1 MSRLPPMRAVQ
12 AFEAVVRSGSVA
24 GAALELNVTPG
35 AVSQHIHNL
44 EDSLGAHLFERRG
57 RALALTKWGRI
68 YYERI
73 QLAFDQLRAAQDALL
88 LARSKSGIVFSAL
101 PSLAMRWLRP
111 LLLEWRINH
120 AGAGIHLISTDDEAV
135 LADGQIDFRLSYG
148 AGDRRYPHYVELFTD
163 RVVPACSPGFLAQHP
178 VRSPSDILKGPL
190 LNIAWDVAH
199 SPPPSWGTWARS
211 VGLPPPLASD
221 LTFSLSSAGIDAA
234 VNGGG
239 FVLAQMA
246 LIAED
251 LDNGRLVVPID
262 LSLSMPESYFL
273 AWDPAVLDR
282 PFGKEFQAFIVAAAR
297 RQAAKFKHR
306 APMRMTDTADLP
318 AG

>member
-12 AFEAVVRSGSVA
+12 AFEAVARAGSVA
-24 GAALELNVTPG
+24 AAAGELNVTPG
-35 AVSQHIHNL
+35 AISQHIHNI
-44 EDSLGAHLFERRG
+44 EEALGAKLFERRG
-57 RALALTKWGRI
+57 RALELTKWGRI
-68 YYERI
+68 YYERV
-73 QLAFDQLRAAQDALL
+73 QLAFEQLRAAQDALL

-120 AGAGIHLISTDDEAV
+120 TGAGIHLISTDDEAV
-135 LADGQIDFRLSYG
+135 LADGQVDFRLSYG
-148 AGDRRYPHYVELFTD
+148 APDRHYRHYAELFTD

-178 VRSPSDILKGPL
+178 VRTPGDILKGPL

-199 SPPPSWGTWARS
+199 RPPPSWVEWARS
-211 VGLPPPLASD
+211 IGLPPPLASD

-239 FVLAQMA
+239 FVLGQMA

-251 LDNGRLVVPID
+251 LANGRLVVPID
-262 LSLSMPESYFL
+262 LPLSMPESYFL

-282 PFGKEFQAFIVAAAR
+282 PFGKEFQAFIIAAAR
-297 RQAAKFKHR
+297 RQAALFKCI
-306 APMRMTDTADLP
+306 APGPMPKTADLHT
-318 AG
+318 G

>member
-12 AFEAVVRSGSVA
+12 AFEAVARAGSVA
-24 GAALELNVTPG
+24 AAAGELGVTPG
-35 AVSQHIHNL
+35 AISQQIHNI
-44 EDSLGAHLFERRG
+44 EEALGARLFERRG
-57 RALALTKWGRI
+57 RALELTKWGRV
-68 YYERI
+68 YYERV
-73 QLAFDQLRAAQDALL
+73 QLAFEQLRAAQDALL
-88 LARSKSGIVFSAL
+88 LARSKSGMVFSAL

-120 AGAGIHLISTDDEAV
+120 AGAGIHLISTDDETI
-135 LADGQIDFRLSYG
+135 LADEQIDFRLSYG
-148 AGDRRYPHYVELFTD
+148 AGDRRYDHYVELFTD

-178 VRSPSDILKGPL
+178 VRTPGDILEGPL

-199 SPPPSWGTWARS
+199 RPPPSWGDWARS

-239 FVLAQMA
+239 FVLGQVA

-251 LDNGRLVVPID
+251 LANGRLVVPID
-262 LSLSMPESYFL
+262 LPLSMPESYFL

-282 PFGKEFQAFIVAAAR
+282 PFGKEFQAFIIAAAR
-297 RQAAKFKHR
+297 RQAAQFKGAAAGSMSR
-306 APMRMTDTADLP
+306 TGDLH